1 LEELIVKKSVLKR
14 SSAIL
19 VLIAVVTI
27 SLFAETTSSGNVKFT
42 TAGPNIEAKLDAG
55 YAVKIPMLQGEG
67 PLFSG
72 NNLKLKGNI
81 GVSPVAAT
89 VSVDA
94 ILTPIAVIE
103 LNLGASFGT
112 GWDFGLMSLEG
123 LRLST
128 GSIGSALSSDQ
139 LNGMYYKA
147 KAGAAFQFDTAA
159 ILPGD
164 WTSVVLRTYHELNY
178 QGYTNA
184 DAGIAW
190 EYETGGAMENGFNYK
205 GEYLV
210 GYQMP
215 LKLNMVAILLE
226 TYAFDMF
233 EGNDHPFLCDLGLV
247 LNYAFTDSLNLTV
260 IPQVTTVTRDNDYRQ
275 TLYTDLAF
283 KRVALMVNYSF

>member
-1 LEELIVKKSVLKR
+1 MKNTVLRRSV
-14 SSAIL
+14 AIL
-19 VLIAVVTI
+19 VMITIVTLG
-27 SLFAETTSSGNVKFT
+27 LFAETTSAGNVKFI
-42 TAGPNIEAKLDAG
+42 TAGPNVEAKLEAG
-55 YAVKIPMLQGEG
+55 YSLKIPMLQGDG

-72 NNLKLKGNI
+72 NNLKIKGLV
-81 GVSPVAAT
+81 GVSPIAAT

-94 ILTPIAVIE
+94 VLTPIAVIE
-103 LNLGASFGT
+103 LNLGTSFGT
-112 GWDFGLMSLEG
+112 GWDFGLLDLEG

-128 GSIGSALSSDQ
+128 GAIGTALSSDQ
-139 LNGMYYKA
+139 LGGMYYKV
-147 KAGAAFQFDTAA
+147 KGGAAFQFDTAA

-184 DAGIAW
+184 DKDIAW

-215 LKLNMVAILLE
+215 LKLNMVAVLLE

-233 EGNDHPFLCDLGLV
+233 SGNDHPFLYDLGLI
-247 LNYAFTDSLNLTV
+247 LNYAFTDTLNLTV
-260 IPQVTTVTRDNDYRQ
+260 IPQVTTVDKDDNRQ
-275 TLYTDLAF
+275 IIEKDVSF
-283 KRVALMVNYSF
+283 KRVALMLNYSF

>member
-1 LEELIVKKSVLKR
+1 VKKNVLKR

-19 VLIAVVTI
+19 ILIAVVTI
-27 SLFAETTSSGNVKFT
+27 SLFAGTTSSGNVKFT
-42 TAGPNIEAKLDAG
+42 TAGPSIEAKLDAG
-55 YAVKIPMLQGEG
+55 YTFKIPMLQGDG

-81 GVSPVAAT
+81 GVSPIAAT
-89 VSVDA
+89 VSLDA
-94 ILTPIAVIE
+94 VLTPIAVIE
-103 LNLGASFGT
+103 LSLGASVGT
-112 GWDFGLMSLEG
+112 GWDFDLMSLEG
-123 LRLST
+123 LKLSS
-128 GSIGSALSSDQ
+128 GYLGSALFSDQ

-184 DAGIAW
+184 DADLAW
-190 EYETGGAMENGFNYK
+190 EYENGGAMVNGFNYK
-205 GEYLV
+205 GEYLI

-226 TYAFDMF
+226 TYSYELFS
-233 EGNDHPFLCDLGLV
+233 GNDHPFLCDLGLI

-260 IPQVTTVTRDNDYRQ
+260 IPQVTTIEKDDNRQ
-275 TLYTDLAF
+275 ILYTDLTF

>member
-1 LEELIVKKSVLKR
+1 MKNTLLRRSV
-14 SSAIL
+14 AIL
-19 VLIAVVTI
+19 VMITIVTI
-27 SLFAETTSSGNVKFT
+27 GLFAETTSAGNVKFI
-42 TAGPNIEAKLDAG
+42 TAGPNVEAKLEAG
-55 YAVKIPMLQGEG
+55 YSLKIPMMQGDG

-72 NNLKLKGNI
+72 NNLKVKGLV

-89 VSVDA
+89 VSLDA

-112 GWDFGLMSLEG
+112 GWDFGLLDLEG

-128 GSIGSALSSDQ
+128 GGIGTALSSDQ
-139 LNGMYYKA
+139 LGGMYYKV

-159 ILPGD
+159 IFPGD

-184 DAGIAW
+184 DKNIAW
-190 EYETGGAMENGFNYK
+190 EYETSGAMENGFNYK

-215 LKLNMVAILLE
+215 IKLNMVAVLLE

-233 EGNDHPFLCDLGLV
+233 PVTAHPFLYDLGLV
-247 LNYAFTDSLNLTV
+247 MNYAFTDSLNLTV
-260 IPQVTTVTRDNDYRQ
+260 IPQVTTVQKDAVTREISYK
-275 TLYTDLAF
+275 DLSF
-283 KRVALMVNYSF
+283 KRVALMLNYSF